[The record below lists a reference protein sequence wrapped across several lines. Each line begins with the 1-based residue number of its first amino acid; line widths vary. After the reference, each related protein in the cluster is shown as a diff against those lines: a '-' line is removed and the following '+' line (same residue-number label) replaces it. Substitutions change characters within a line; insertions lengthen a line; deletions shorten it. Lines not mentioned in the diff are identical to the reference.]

1 MAMTGWELQTSSVR
15 SYRSANCLEW
25 KKCTVKGTLG
35 NSYALVA
42 SANKDFYGCGVKN
55 LQNKAEILN
64 NNNYKIN
71 SKFPKATQCQT
82 VSRSTLMFV
91 NIFGLTGSHK
101 CIFISSFA
109 PLLVQMLKIFLKAVP
124 NLTYLEVQLTEWS
137 LLKLR
142 PNPIKNFSV

>member
-64 NNNYKIN
+64 KNNYKIN
-71 SKFPKATQCQT
+71 S
-82 VSRSTLMFV
+82 
-91 NIFGLTGSHK
+91 
-101 CIFISSFA
+101 
-109 PLLVQMLKIFLKAVP
+109 
-124 NLTYLEVQLTEWS
+124 
-137 LLKLR
+137 
-142 PNPIKNFSV
+142 